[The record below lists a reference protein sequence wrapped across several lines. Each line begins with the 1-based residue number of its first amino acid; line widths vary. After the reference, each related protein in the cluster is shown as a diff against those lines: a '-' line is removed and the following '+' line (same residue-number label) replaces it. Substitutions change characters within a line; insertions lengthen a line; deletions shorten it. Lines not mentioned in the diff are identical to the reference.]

1 MSEAQPP
8 KPPPG
13 VVMNQ
18 LIMGGWISKA
28 LGIVAR
34 LGIADL
40 LKEGARSCDEL
51 AAATQTHSA
60 SLFRILRAMA
70 SAGIF
75 AEVEPRRFALTPLGE
90 VLRADVPG
98 SMQALALLETAEW
111 HQRSW
116 MSLMH
121 TVRTGEVAAK
131 HVLGVPVFEYL
142 QGHPEDAQVF
152 NAAMTSLT
160 HKTASAV
167 VAAYDFAGV
176 QTLVDVGGGHGIMV
190 AAVLK
195 AHPAMRGIL
204 FDLPSVVAGA
214 GDHLSGEVG
223 ERCRT
228 VGGDFFASVPGE
240 GDAYLASLIMH
251 DWQDADAVRILRSI
265 RRVIPDHGRLLVIE
279 MVIDP
284 GNEPQ
289 AGKLLDL
296 EVLTV
301 FGGKERTLAEYIEL
315 FGAAGFEL
323 SRVVPT
329 RGPHCVVEARPV

>member
-1 MSEAQPP
+1 
-8 KPPPG
+8 
-13 VVMNQ
+13 MNQ

-28 LGIVAR
+28 IGIVAR

-40 LKEGARSCDEL
+40 LSDGPRSCDEL
-51 AAATQTHSA
+51 AAATQTHSP
-60 SLFRILRAMA
+60 SLFRILRATA

-90 VLRADVPG
+90 VLRADAPG
-98 SMQALALLETAEW
+98 SMQGLALLETAEW

-121 TVRTGEVAAK
+121 TVRTGEVATK
-131 HVLGVPVFEYL
+131 HVFGVPVFGYL
-142 QGHPEDAQVF
+142 EGHAEDARIF

-167 VAAYDFAGV
+167 VAAYDFAGI
-176 QTLVDVGGGHGIMV
+176 QTLVDVGGGHGIML
-190 AAVLK
+190 AAVLQ
-195 AHPAMRGIL
+195 AHPTMRGIL

-214 GDHLSGEVG
+214 GDNLRGVAD
-223 ERCRT
+223 RCRT
-228 VGGDFFASVPGE
+228 VGGDFFEAVPGE

-251 DWQDADAVRILRSI
+251 DWQDADAVRILRNI
-265 RRVIPDHGRLLVIE
+265 RRAIPDHGRLLLIE

-284 GNEPQ
+284 GNAPQ
-289 AGKLLDL
+289 AGKMLDL
-296 EVLTV
+296 EMLTV
-301 FGGKERTLAEYIEL
+301 FGGKERTRTEYVEL
-315 FGAAGFEL
+315 LSAAGFDL

-329 RGPHCVVEARPV
+329 RSPHCVVEARPV